1 MTIREALIKSIEET
15 RKGAGG
21 TGHGTFTEFTVDL
34 SAVYMIT
41 VAQVM
46 AQVMAQDMPE
56 LETLGGKTGGKG
68 IPFEEVTC
76 KDAIRVFSGRD
87 VFRFTSVFRQARG
100 FLEWYL
106 DQNVPEGLYHKNGSI
121 VMWTE
126 GKYIEEMWNRYANI
140 VSPE

>member
-1 MTIREALIKSIEET
+1 MTIREALIKSIKET

-21 TGHGTFTEFTVDL
+21 TGHGTFAEFTVDL
-34 SAVYMIT
+34 SAVYMVT
-41 VAQVM
+41 V

-56 LETLGGKTGGKG
+56 LEILGGKTGGKG

-76 KDAIRVFSGRD
+76 KDAIRVFSGHD
-87 VFRFTSVFRQARG
+87 VFRFTSVFQQVRG

-106 DQNVPEGLYHKNGSI
+106 DQNVPEGLYHKNGFP

-126 GKYIEEMWNRYANI
+126 GKYIEEMWNRYADLT
-140 VSPE
+140 SSE